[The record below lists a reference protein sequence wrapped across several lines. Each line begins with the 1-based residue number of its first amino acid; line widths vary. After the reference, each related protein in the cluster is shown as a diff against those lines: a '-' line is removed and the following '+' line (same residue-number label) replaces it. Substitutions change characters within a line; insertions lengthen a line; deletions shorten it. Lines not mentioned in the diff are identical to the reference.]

1 MSMLIAQE
9 DILCSNAMIERVW
22 LSMKHNFL
30 FAQTLDSITALRRFV
45 DFYISEHNTV
55 IPHNVFNGQ
64 TPVDVFCGHA
74 SDLQEQLASKRI
86 AARDTRLHEN
96 HRTACG
102 AYQTP
107 AAPSGAT
114 P

>member
-9 DILCSNAMIERVW
+9 DILCSNSMIERVW

-45 DFYISEHNTV
+45 DFYVSEHNTV
-55 IPHNVFNGQ
+55 IPHNAFNGQ
-64 TPVDVFCGHA
+64 TPVEVFCGNA

-86 AARDTRLHEN
+86 AARDTRLLEN
-96 HRTACG
+96 RRTACG
-102 AYQTP
+102 ACPT
-107 AAPSGAT
+107 ANVPSD
-114 P
+114 PVP